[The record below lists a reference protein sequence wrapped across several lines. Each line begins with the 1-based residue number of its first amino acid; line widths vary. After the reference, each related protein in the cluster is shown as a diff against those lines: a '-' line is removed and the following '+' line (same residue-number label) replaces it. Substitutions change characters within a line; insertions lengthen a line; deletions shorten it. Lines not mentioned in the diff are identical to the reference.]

1 MIGTDDLRDHQAR
14 CVPHMAILQMF
25 ASNLADVQFP
35 PDAARRVAEATSAI
49 LAEARAAGR
58 AALTAVA
65 DDGLRS
71 ANLSLLTARQARL
84 EHAAED
90 AIASAREAARGGN
103 IAALRQR
110 LQRFDTLT
118 SAMWTVQMS
127 VWEHAAA
134 SREVAR
140 LGLSA
145 ADGFPSGGT
154 RPLASPRRQATGPML
169 WPASHRVAWNL
180 CLPSGTGIPRFP
192 ARGVAST
199 QGVMRRTGGSRQALP
214 AAGKPERENR

>member
-14 CVPHMAILQMF
+14 CMPHVAILQMF
-25 ASNLADVQFP
+25 ASNLTDVQLP
-35 PDAARRVAEATSAI
+35 ADAARRVADATSAI

-65 DDGLRS
+65 DDDLRS

-84 EHAAED
+84 EHAAQD

-103 IAALRQR
+103 VAALRQR

-118 SAMWTVQMS
+118 SAMWTVQLS

-134 SREVAR
+134 SKEVAR
-140 LGLSA
+140 LGSR
-145 ADGFPSGGT
+145 GFETMPT
-154 RPLASPRRQATGPML
+154 VWLRPLGRLSWMTITNTKSTTFFPCCSASQRPAVRQFTRTANSSVLRGPHSWSRAGPGAAIASRVSNATRN
-169 WPASHRVAWNL
+169 W
-180 CLPSGTGIPRFP
+180 
-192 ARGVAST
+192 
-199 QGVMRRTGGSRQALP
+199 
-214 AAGKPERENR
+214 

>member
-110 LQRFDTLT
+110 LQRFEVLT
-118 SAMWTVQMS
+118 SAMWTVQLS
-127 VWEHAAA
+127 VWEEAAA
-134 SREVAR
+134 
-140 LGLSA
+140 A
-145 ADGFPSGGT
+145 ADK
-154 RPLASPRRQATGPML
+154 L
-169 WPASHRVAWNL
+169 
-180 CLPSGTGIPRFP
+180 
-192 ARGVAST
+192 RG
-199 QGVMRRTGGSRQALP
+199 
-214 AAGKPERENR
+214 

>member
-25 ASNLADVQFP
+25 ASSLADAQLP

-90 AIASAREAARGGN
+90 AIASAREAAQGSN
-103 IAALRQR
+103 VAALRQR

-118 SAMWTVQMS
+118 SAMWTVQLS

-134 SREVAR
+134 SSEVAR
-140 LGLSA
+140 FGLSA
-145 ADGFPSGGT
+145 ADVLPD
-154 RPLASPRRQATGPML
+154 
-169 WPASHRVAWNL
+169 L
-180 CLPSGTGIPRFP
+180 CLPDLRGDTAAHLATASGSWP
-192 ARGVAST
+192 GVVVCVTPS
-199 QGVMRRTGGSRQALP
+199 GLELVSPVRYRNFALP
-214 AAGKPERENR
+214 RSRRREYARSYAKN

>member
-14 CVPHMAILQMF
+14 CMPHVAILQMF
-25 ASNLADVQFP
+25 ASSLADVQLP
-35 PDAARRVAEATSAI
+35 PDAVRRVADATGAI

-58 AALTAVA
+58 TALTAVA
-65 DDGLRS
+65 DEGLRS

-118 SAMWTVQMS
+118 SAMWTVQLS
-127 VWEHAAA
+127 VWEDAAA
-134 SREVAR
+134 SREVAHF
-140 LGLSA
+140 GLSA
-145 ADGFPSGGT
+145 VEVLPD
-154 RPLASPRRQATGPML
+154 LRRGDTAT
-169 WPASHRVAWNL
+169 H
-180 CLPSGTGIPRFP
+180 
-192 ARGVAST
+192 
-199 QGVMRRTGGSRQALP
+199 
-214 AAGKPERENR
+214 

>member
-14 CVPHMAILQMF
+14 CMPHVAILQMF
-25 ASNLADVQFP
+25 ASNLADVQLP
-35 PDAARRVAEATSAI
+35 PDAARRVADATSAI

-84 EHAAED
+84 EHAAQD

-103 IAALRQR
+103 VAALRQR

-118 SAMWTVQMS
+118 SAMWTVQLS

-140 LGLSA
+140 LGLLA
-145 ADGFPSGGT
+145 ADVF
-154 RPLASPRRQATGPML
+154 RPLLRS
-169 WPASHRVAWNL
+169 
-180 CLPSGTGIPRFP
+180 
-192 ARGVAST
+192 
-199 QGVMRRTGGSRQALP
+199 RTGSSRWPGPRDVRSSRGSGRCIRRR
-214 AAGKPERENR
+214 AGSAR

>member
-1 MIGTDDLRDHQAR
+1 
-14 CVPHMAILQMF
+14 
-25 ASNLADVQFP
+25 
-35 PDAARRVAEATSAI
+35 
-49 LAEARAAGR
+49 
-58 AALTAVA
+58 VA

-103 IAALRQR
+103 VAALRQR

-118 SAMWTVQMS
+118 SAMWTVQLS
-127 VWEHAAA
+127 VWEQAAA

-145 ADGFPSGGT
+145 ADVLPGF
-154 RPLASPRRQATGPML
+154 
-169 WPASHRVAWNL
+169 H
-180 CLPSGTGIPRFP
+180 LPDLH
-192 ARGVAST
+192 
-199 QGVMRRTGGSRQALP
+199 LP
-214 AAGKPERENR
+214 ALRGDTVTLCAVGWGA

>member
-14 CVPHMAILQMF
+14 CMPHVAILQMF
-25 ASNLADVQFP
+25 ASSLADVQLP
-35 PDAARRVAEATSAI
+35 PDAVRRVADATGAI

-65 DDGLRS
+65 DEGLRS

-118 SAMWTVQMS
+118 SAMWTVQLS
-127 VWEHAAA
+127 VWEDAAA

-145 ADGFPSGGT
+145 ADVLPHLRRGYTAACAVAKVPEPT
-154 RPLASPRRQATGPML
+154 RLGNSIWCAGQQACWRAG
-169 WPASHRVAWNL
+169 V
-180 CLPSGTGIPRFP
+180 
-192 ARGVAST
+192 RG
-199 QGVMRRTGGSRQALP
+199 LD
-214 AAGKPERENR
+214 

>member
-14 CVPHMAILQMF
+14 CMPHVAILQMF
-25 ASNLADVQFP
+25 ASSLADVQLS
-35 PDAARRVAEATSAI
+35 PDAVRRVADATGAI

-58 AALTAVA
+58 AALAGE
-65 DDGLRS
+65 GLRS

-118 SAMWTVQMS
+118 SAMWTVQLS
-127 VWEHAAA
+127 VWEDAA

-145 ADGFPSGGT
+145 ADVLPHLRRGYTAACAVAKVPEST
-154 RPLASPRRQATGPML
+154 RLANLIWCAGLQACWRAG
-169 WPASHRVAWNL
+169 V
-180 CLPSGTGIPRFP
+180 
-192 ARGVAST
+192 RG
-199 QGVMRRTGGSRQALP
+199 LD
-214 AAGKPERENR
+214 

>member
-1 MIGTDDLRDHQAR
+1 MSRMQSGCVGDLGPWQSIGEQVEMRARPPRGCLMIGTDDLRDHQAR
-14 CVPHMAILQMF
+14 CVPHRAILQMF
-25 ASNLADVQFP
+25 ASSLADVQLP
-35 PDAARRVAEATSAI
+35 PDAVRRVAEATSAI

-90 AIASAREAARGGN
+90 AIASAREAAQGGN
-103 IAALRQR
+103 VAALRQR

-118 SAMWTVQMS
+118 SAMWTVQLS

-134 SREVAR
+134 SSEVAR

-145 ADGFPSGGT
+145 AD
-154 RPLASPRRQATGPML
+154 
-169 WPASHRVAWNL
+169 V
-180 CLPSGTGIPRFP
+180 LPDLRLHDL
-192 ARGVAST
+192 RGDT
-199 QGVMRRTGGSRQALP
+199 
-214 AAGKPERENR
+214 AAHCAV

>member
-1 MIGTDDLRDHQAR
+1 MTGTDDLRDHQAR
-14 CVPHMAILQMF
+14 CLPHMAILQMF
-25 ASNLADVQFP
+25 ASSLADMQLP
-35 PDAARRVAEATSAI
+35 SDAAERVADATNAV

-58 AALTAVA
+58 AALTAMV

-118 SAMWTVQMS
+118 SAMWTVQLS
-127 VWEHAAA
+127 VWEQAAA
-134 SREVAR
+134 SRDVAR
-140 LGLSA
+140 LGLPA
-145 ADGFPSGGT
+145 ADVLPD
-154 RPLASPRRQATGPML
+154 LRRGDR
-169 WPASHRVAWNL
+169 S
-180 CLPSGTGIPRFP
+180 
-192 ARGVAST
+192 
-199 QGVMRRTGGSRQALP
+199 
-214 AAGKPERENR
+214 

>member
-14 CVPHMAILQMF
+14 CMPHVAILQMF
-25 ASNLADVQFP
+25 ASNLGDVQLP
-35 PDAARRVAEATSAI
+35 PDAARRVADATSAI

-65 DDGLRS
+65 DDDLRS

-84 EHAAED
+84 EHAAQD

-103 IAALRQR
+103 VAALRQR

-118 SAMWTVQMS
+118 SAMWTVQLS

-140 LGLSA
+140 LGLLA
-145 ADGFPSGGT
+145 ADVF
-154 RPLASPRRQATGPML
+154 RPLLRS
-169 WPASHRVAWNL
+169 
-180 CLPSGTGIPRFP
+180 
-192 ARGVAST
+192 
-199 QGVMRRTGGSRQALP
+199 RTGSSRWPGLRDVRSSRGSGRCIRRR
-214 AAGKPERENR
+214 AGSAR